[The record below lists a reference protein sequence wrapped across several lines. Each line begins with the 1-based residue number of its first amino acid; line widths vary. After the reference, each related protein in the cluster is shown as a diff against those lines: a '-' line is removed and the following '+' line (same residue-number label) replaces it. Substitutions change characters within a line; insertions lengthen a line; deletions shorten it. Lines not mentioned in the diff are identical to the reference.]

1 MIELLLIMLWAATVE
16 NIVFTRGIGS
26 GQLLIETEKPRGLLA
41 FSLLLTGMMT
51 VSALLCTP
59 VTALADRI
67 FPDNTYIGRPVT
79 MIAAVAVV
87 YALICTLLWFIS
99 RRSYRR
105 LASRLAFAAFN
116 GALLGCVLIM
126 QNRGYDLIRQ
136 LGYALGGAVGF
147 ILAVIIVREGERR
160 IAISRVPKAF
170 KGFPAMLI
178 YLGLVSL
185 AVFSLL
191 GHQLPT

>member
-1 MIELLLIMLWAATVE
+1 MLWAATVE

-87 YALICTLLWFIS
+87 YALICTLLWFVS

-116 GALLGCVLIM
+116 GALLGCVLII